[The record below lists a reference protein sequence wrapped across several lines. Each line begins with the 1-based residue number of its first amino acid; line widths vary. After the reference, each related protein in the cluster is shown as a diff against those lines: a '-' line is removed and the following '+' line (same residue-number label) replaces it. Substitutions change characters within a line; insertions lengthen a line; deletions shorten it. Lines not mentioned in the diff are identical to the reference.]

1 MAERVGELKSGEC
14 HLAGGRK
21 ALAVVSGVLI
31 GGGIGIDAVF
41 PGHGIEITSTINKSR
56 AIFID
61 LASALTTLGGVSG
74 LWGAFKTSFED
85 GVKAGEASSENKD
98 V

>member
-1 MAERVGELKSGEC
+1 MAERVSELKSDEYR
-14 HLAGGRK
+14 LAGRRK

-41 PGHGIEITSTINKSR
+41 PGHGIEIASTVNKSR
-56 AIFID
+56 FIFID

-74 LWGAFKTSFED
+74 LWGAFRTTFED